1 MGSPVSP
8 LIVFNVATV
17 AQLVPTDY
25 MPLVGKRPPI
35 KTHSKFGFPVFNI
48 PDSYVAYFSKGETS
62 VKPTNQTTTEYC
74 EELDE
79 PVIEFPD
86 PNSMVTVSA
95 NIFTPMLPK
104 LGLLK
109 SGFKTTQVDPVASA
123 VAQVSTVTV
132 VTNGSLTGKILRI
145 GYKQWTFSASS
156 GAGLIQVGADA
167 DATATNIGAAVTSA
181 GATYALCSPSVTD
194 EVVTLTASTAG
205 VPFDLVTDAGSA
217 LTLATSTQ
225 NATANTNYIVQTE
238 WDDQFVPTDYGLILL
253 GRRKAANQYG
263 AAFCPRIYVKEADEQ
278 KLARRKIVERSLSL
292 EGPLSAVRSDGQT
305 LKFWKIEEFTINPTN
320 QTAV

>member
-62 VKPTNQTTTEYC
+62 VKETNQTTVDYC

-86 PNSMVTVSA
+86 PNAMVTVST

-109 SGFKTTQVDPVASA
+109 AGFKTTQVDPVASA
-123 VAQVSTVTV
+123 VAQVSAVTV
-132 VTNGSLTGKILRI
+132 ANNAGLTGKILRI
-145 GYKQWTFSASS
+145 GYKHIRLCTPAIGELSKE
-156 GAGLIQVGADA
+156 IRI
-167 DATATNIGAAVTSA
+167 TNVIRNKQTGIGT
-181 GATYALCSPSVTD
+181 
-194 EVVTLTASTAG
+194 
-205 VPFDLVTDAGSA
+205 
-217 LTLATSTQ
+217 
-225 NATANTNYIVQTE
+225 
-238 WDDQFVPTDYGLILL
+238 
-253 GRRKAANQYG
+253 R
-263 AAFCPRIYVKEADEQ
+263 
-278 KLARRKIVERSLSL
+278 
-292 EGPLSAVRSDGQT
+292 
-305 LKFWKIEEFTINPTN
+305 
-320 QTAV
+320 